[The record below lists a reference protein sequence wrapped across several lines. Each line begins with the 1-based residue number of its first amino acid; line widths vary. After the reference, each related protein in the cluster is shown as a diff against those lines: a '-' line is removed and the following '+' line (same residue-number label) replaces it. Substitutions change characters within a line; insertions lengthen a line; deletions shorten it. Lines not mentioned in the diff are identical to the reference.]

1 MRKGYMTVRSNNCI
15 ADHIYQMVL
24 EGEIAEVCGA
34 PGQFLHIKVSDSLT
48 PLLRRPISIAAVNKA
63 ARQVTI
69 IFRKD
74 GEGTSLLSLK
84 QEGDQIDV
92 LGPLGNGFPAESLEP
107 GKTALLV
114 GGGIGVPPLYELSK
128 QLTNRGVHTI
138 HVLGFAS
145 AKDVFYEQEFS
156 RLGRVY
162 VATADGTRGSK
173 GFVTDV
179 IENEGLQFD
188 CIMACGPTPMLKA
201 LKQRYPDKE
210 VYLSME
216 ERMGC
221 GIGACFACVCHTEE
235 SETSYVKVCLDG
247 PVFKAQEVLL

>member
-1 MRKGYMTVRSNNCI
+1 MH
-15 ADHIYQMVL
+15 A
-24 EGEIAEVCGA
+24 
-34 PGQFLHIKVSDSLT
+34 
-48 PLLRRPISIAAVNKA
+48 
-63 ARQVTI
+63 
-69 IFRKD
+69 
-74 GEGTSLLSLK
+74 
-84 QEGDQIDV
+84 
-92 LGPLGNGFPAESLEP
+92 
-107 GKTALLV
+107 
-114 GGGIGVPPLYELSK
+114 
-128 QLTNRGVHTI
+128 I

-156 RLGRVY
+156 RFGRVY